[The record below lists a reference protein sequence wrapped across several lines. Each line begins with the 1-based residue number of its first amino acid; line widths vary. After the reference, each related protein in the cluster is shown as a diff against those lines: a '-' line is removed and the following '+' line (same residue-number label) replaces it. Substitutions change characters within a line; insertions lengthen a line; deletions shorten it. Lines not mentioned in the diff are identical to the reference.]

1 MPTDYVGADF
11 DEGEMI
17 GDGVVITCKAGASIT
32 KGRLVKLSDAT
43 DLTVAQISTAKD
55 PPFGVAMKAA
65 SAAGEYIPVCVRGVV
80 KMKLGT
86 VTGTLVAG
94 SAVLSNNAGLPEALA
109 DQAVNE
115 AGSATYTIYY
125 NAKAGVTL
133 QSGVTG
139 DLILIL
145 VGK

>member
-1 MPTDYVGADF
+1 MADYVGANF
-11 DEGEMI
+11 DEGEMLGEGI
-17 GDGVVITCKAGASIT
+17 IITCKAGEAIT

-43 DLTVAQISTAKD
+43 DMSVVTATAKSNVL
-55 PPFGVAMKAA
+55 GVAMKAA
-65 SAAGEYIPVCVRGVV
+65 LAAGEYIPVCVRGEV

-86 VTGTLVAG
+86 VTGTLAAG
-94 SAVLSNNAGLPEALA
+94 SAVCSNANGLSEALA

-115 AGSATYTIYY
+115 GGTATYTIYY
-125 NAKAGVTL
+125 NAKAGITL

-139 DLILIL
+139 DLIRVL

>member
-1 MPTDYVGADF
+1 MADYVGANF

-17 GDGVVITCKAGASIT
+17 GDGIVVTCKAGGAIT

-43 DLTVAQISTAKD
+43 DLTVAQIATAGD
-55 PPFGVAMKAA
+55 PPLGVAMKAA
-65 SAAGEYIPVCVRGVV
+65 SGAGEYIPVCVRGIV

-86 VTGTLVAG
+86 VTGTLAAG
-94 SAVLSNNAGLPEALA
+94 SAVDSDANGLPDAFA

-115 AGSATYTIYY
+115 GGTATYTIYY
-125 NAKAGVTL
+125 NRKAGVTL

-139 DLILIL
+139 DLIMVL
-145 VGK
+145 VGR